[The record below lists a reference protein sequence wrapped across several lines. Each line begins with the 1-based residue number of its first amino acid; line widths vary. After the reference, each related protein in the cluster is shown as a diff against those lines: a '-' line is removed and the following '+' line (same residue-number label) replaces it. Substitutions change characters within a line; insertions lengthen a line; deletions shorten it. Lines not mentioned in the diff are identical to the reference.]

1 VVAVV
6 VRDIVV
12 YTLEVVNNPDGL
24 NRIFEKTLP
33 GEFSDLRV

>member
-1 VVAVV
+1 MVVVV

-12 YTLEVVNNPDGL
+12 YTLDVVSGPNPV

-33 GEFSDLRV
+33 GEFS